1 MARLSE
7 QEKRQLKT
15 AAERKTPQPP
25 PMSPR
30 PIEQFLA
37 FASFA
42 SELKPVPKLVQFGG
56 DHWKL

>member
-15 AAERKTPQPP
+15 AAERKTPRPP
-25 PMSPR
+25 PMPPR
-30 PIEQFLA
+30 PIEEFLA

-42 SELKPVPKLVQFGG
+42 SELKPASKPVRFGG
-56 DHWKL
+56 EHWKL

>member
-7 QEKRQLKT
+7 QEKLQLKR
-15 AAERKTPQPP
+15 AFDPKA
-25 PMSPR
+25 PR
-30 PIEQFLA
+30 PPRVPVRPVEQFLA

-42 SELKPVPKLVQFGG
+42 SELKPVPKPVRFGG